1 METLP
6 KLLLPIQ
13 MIWKRKS
20 KKSQDRANHYYVM
33 IRLNPGDEIT
43 KHKIDFKNDIY

>member
-1 METLP
+1 MVDVFKPYLKSTNT
-6 KLLLPIQ
+6 
-13 MIWKRKS
+13 KRKP